1 VLPGTYT
8 VKMTKDKDLYTT
20 PLQILADPRTK
31 HTAADRKAQFD
42 LATKLAAELGDMT
55 FAVDRLNDVRQAL
68 EERAGTL
75 AATDPL
81 ATRLRAASATID
93 ALRKKI
99 VATKEGGMITG
110 EERLR
115 ENLTDLYG
123 NVVFYDGRPSQTQ
136 VERTDAIAREL
147 ADVVKDFDAWTAK
160 ELSGLN
166 TALATKRL
174 APITLL
180 TREQWESKE
189 VAAAGEN

>member
-1 VLPGTYT
+1 
-8 VKMTKDKDLYTT
+8 
-20 PLQILADPRTK
+20 
-31 HTAADRKAQFD
+31 
-42 LATKLAAELGDMT
+42 
-55 FAVDRLNDVRQAL
+55 
-68 EERAGTL
+68 
-75 AATDPL
+75 
-81 ATRLRAASATID
+81 
-93 ALRKKI
+93 
-99 VATKEGGMITG
+99 
-110 EERLR
+110 
-115 ENLTDLYG
+115 
-123 NVVFYDGRPSQTQ
+123 